1 MARKTALVV
10 APGRGTYN
18 KTELGY
24 LRNFHGARAAL
35 IGDFDVERIAKG
47 QESISALDGAERYS
61 AAKLTRGDNA
71 SGLIYACAYADFLA
85 IDHEA
90 FDIVAVTGNSMG
102 WYIALACA
110 GALTPQGGFS
120 VVNTMGTLMQEAL
133 IGGQTL
139 YPFVDDEWREIPG
152 KRAELLDLIDAIP
165 GLHLSIDLGGMI
177 VFGGDNESLKEA
189 ERRLAPVGGR
199 FPLRLTNHAAFHTH
213 LQEPVS
219 GRGKAALP
227 VSLFAQP
234 ERPLI
239 DGRGA
244 IWFPKSSDLTALWDY
259 TLGHQV
265 TEPYDFTAAITAG
278 IREFAP
284 DVVIILGPGTTLGG
298 AVAQT
303 LIARGWRGLTS
314 KSGFITRQA
323 NDPLVLSLGIE
334 EQRAM
339 VARG

>member
-24 LRNFHGARAAL
+24 LHNFHGARATL
-35 IGDFDVERIAKG
+35 IGDFDAERAAKG
-47 QESISALDGAERYS
+47 QETISALDGAERYS

-71 SGLIYACAYADFLA
+71 SGLIYACAYADFLT
-85 IDHEA
+85 IDHGA

-102 WYIALACA
+102 WYTALACA
-110 GALTPQGGFS
+110 GALTPQDGFT

-139 YPFVDDEWREIPG
+139 YPFVDDEWQEIPN
-152 KRAELLDLIDAIP
+152 KRAELLSLIDAIP
-165 GLHLSIDLGGMI
+165 GLYLSIDLGGMI

-189 ERRLAPVGGR
+189 ERRLAPVGSR

-219 GRGKAALP
+219 RRGKAALP
-227 VSLFAQP
+227 ASLFAQP

-239 DGRGA
+239 DGRGT
-244 IWFPKSSDLTALWDY
+244 IWFPKSSDLAALWDY

-265 TEPYDFTAAITAG
+265 TEPYGFTAAITTG

-284 DVVIILGPGTTLGG
+284 DVIIILGPGTTLGG

-314 KSGFITRQA
+314 KSGFMMRQA
-323 NDPLVLSLGIE
+323 SDPLVLSLGIA
-334 EQRAM
+334 EQRA
-339 VARG
+339 VAVHG

>member
-24 LRNFHGARAAL
+24 LRQLHGTRAAL
-35 IGDFDVERIAKG
+35 LRDFDAERAAKG
-47 QESISALDGAERYS
+47 QELISAMDGAERYS

-90 FDIVAVTGNSMG
+90 FDVVAITGNSMG

-120 VVNTMGTLMQEAL
+120 VVNTMGTLMQDAL
-133 IGGQTL
+133 IGGQML
-139 YPFVDDEWREIPG
+139 YPFVDEDWREIPG
-152 KRAELLDLIDAIP
+152 KRAELLDLIETIP
-165 GLHLSIDLGGMI
+165 GLYLSIDLGGMI
-177 VFGGDNESLKEA
+177 VFGGDDDSLKEA
-189 ERRLAPVGGR
+189 ERRLMPVGGR
-199 FPLRLTNHAAFHTH
+199 FPMRLTNHAAFHTP

-219 GRGKAALP
+219 GRGKASLP
-227 VSLFAQP
+227 ASLFKQP

-244 IWFPKSSDLTALWDY
+244 IWFPGSSELAALWDY

-265 TEPYDFTAAITAG
+265 TEPYDFTAALRTG
-278 IREFAP
+278 VCEFAP
-284 DVVIILGPGTTLGG
+284 DVIIILGPGATLGG
-298 AVAQT
+298 AVAQA
-303 LIARGWRGLTS
+303 LISQRWRGLTS
-314 KSGFITRQA
+314 RSEFMMRQA
-323 NDPLVLSLGIE
+323 NDPLILSLGIE
-334 EQRAM
+334 EQRAR
-339 VARG
+339 VVRN